1 MLAEIFM
8 FKLETLRRPET
19 TTTPS
24 SSAFVPFDRTSLGS
38 FKGTKPRR

>member
-8 FKLETLRRPET
+8 LWLEAQRRPEA

-24 SSAFVPFDRTSLGS
+24 SSAFVAFNRTSFGS
-38 FKGTKPRR
+38 FKDPKPRR